1 MIQTRT
7 YQLPISLLLRSQSDD
22 RLELSRLLAAAVV
35 NQQFCHLLLEDPE
48 QALKNGFQG
57 ESFLFTE
64 EERDLILSIR
74 TDSLADLANQLVR
87 TFNEHSHI
95 RVDQNC
101 PVQPTDYFGY

>member
-7 YQLPISLLLRSQSDD
+7 YQLPISLLIRGQSDD

-48 QALKNGFQG
+48 QALNNGFQG